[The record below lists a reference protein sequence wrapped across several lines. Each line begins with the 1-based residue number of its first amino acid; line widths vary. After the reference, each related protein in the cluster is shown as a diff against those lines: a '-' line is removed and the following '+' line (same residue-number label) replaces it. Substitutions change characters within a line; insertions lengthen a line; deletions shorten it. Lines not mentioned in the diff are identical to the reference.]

1 MKRITI
7 IVLSAVTFLLALG
20 LTIYPVVSIYV
31 NQKYASE
38 IYFTYEEAVEQT
50 DDLTLAQA
58 RLDALRYNESI
69 VPGTLTEEEAFSQ
82 EALEQAAGEYD
93 HLLNIAG
100 NGIMGYVEI
109 PVISVNLPIYH
120 GTGTDSL
127 ERGVGHLLGSSL
139 PVGGESTHAVLT
151 GHSGMATSKMF
162 TDLEQLKQ
170 GDVFYLHTLGETLA
184 YQVTELNTVLPHETE
199 LLAVVPGEDYCT
211 LVTCVPYAVNSH
223 RLLVRGERIPYEQAE
238 ELVEEITIEELPT
251 SHWEEKYLEGIFYGV
266 GAASI
271 VSAAIIAFAVSRGS
285 RRKSRGGKYVRK

>member
-38 IYFTYEEAVEQT
+38 IFFTYEEAVEQT

-69 VPGTLTEEEAFSQ
+69 LPGTLTEEEAFSQ

-162 TDLEQLKQ
+162 TDLEQLK
-170 GDVFYLHTLGETLA
+170 YKSRERITGE
-184 YQVTELNTVLPHETE
+184 EKRNTAASME
-199 LLAVVPGEDYCT
+199 YCRCHDPDSDGS
-211 LVTCVPYAVNSH
+211 LSAPVIPAFGL
-223 RLLVRGERIPYEQAE
+223 LLVFPGLY
-238 ELVEEITIEELPT
+238 
-251 SHWEEKYLEGIFYGV
+251 HC
-266 GAASI
+266 
-271 VSAAIIAFAVSRGS
+271 GS
-285 RRKSRGGKYVRK
+285 D